1 MRTERERMDEIRAE
15 MKDKVHRALR
25 QYYYEGLTESELIS
39 KIAQATGY
47 RNPQSWT
54 YQTFLKGRGEC

>member
-1 MRTERERMDEIRAE
+1 MGVGGVTAE
-15 MKDKVHRALR
+15 MRDKVHRALR

-47 RNPQSWT
+47 KNPDSWN
-54 YQTFLKGRGEC
+54 YNTFLKGRGDC

>member
-1 MRTERERMDEIRAE
+1 MR
-15 MKDKVHRALR
+15 DKIHRALR

-54 YQTFLKGRGEC
+54 YQTFLKGRGEY